1 MNSINIYEDVPL
13 VVNNQKVLISYGVEF
28 SIFTP
33 TNNGLKKS
41 ILDATGPVRTHFE
54 LEKFHFYYQ
63 QNQGVENKVTK
74 KAYLLTDS
82 SVIESNMSLY
92 RPTTKKG
99 DPRMWFKY
107 LKMVANPNDYIAIII
122 KDNSA
127 YLINLSQVNLEEYDS
142 SNIINQ
148 FLLSYKLSKNNI
160 SEELLSKLKVLA
172 KAPFPSQRRGDTGI
186 GYTLE
191 TLLGIEANSS
201 KNPDYYGI
209 ELKAGRGNKT
219 RTTIFAQVADWSIS
233 PCKRSADILERYG
246 YKRDDNFKLYC
257 TISSQRINSQGLH
270 FKINLNEDQ
279 LEEWHNDKDLVAI
292 WPGSLLRHRLKEKH
306 TETFWIEANSLIIN
320 DIEHFQLRKV
330 THTKSPIM
338 SQLIPLLSAGVIT
351 MDHLIKRDGKTNKV
365 SEKGPLFKLNK
376 RDLDLLFP
384 LPQTYILA

>member
-107 LKMVANPNDYIAIII
+107 LKRVANPNDYIAIII

>member
-1 MNSINIYEDVPL
+1 M
-13 VVNNQKVLISYGVEF
+13 VNNQKVLISYGVEF

-54 LEKFHFYYQ
+54 LEKFHYYHQ
-63 QNQGVENKVTK
+63 QNQGVENKVIK

-92 RPTTKKG
+92 RPITKKG

-107 LKMVANPNDYIAIII
+107 LKMIANPNDYIAIII

-142 SNIINQ
+142 ANNINQ
-148 FLLSYKLSKNNI
+148 FLLSYKSSKNNI

-191 TLLGIEANSS
+191 TLLGIEANNS
-201 KNPDYYGI
+201 KKPDYYGI

-279 LEEWHNDKDLVAI
+279 LEEWHNDKDLVVI

-306 TETFWIEANSLIIN
+306 AETFWIEANSLIIN
-320 DIEHFQLRKV
+320 GIEHFQLRKV

>member
-1 MNSINIYEDVPL
+1 MNSINIYADVPL
-13 VVNNQKVLISYGVEF
+13 VVNNQKVLISYGIEF
-28 SIFTP
+28 SIFSP
-33 TNNGLKKS
+33 TNTGLKKS
-41 ILDATGPVRTHFE
+41 ILDATGSVRTHFE
-54 LEKFHFYYQ
+54 LENFHFYYQ
-63 QNQGVENKVTK
+63 QKQGIENKITK
-74 KAYLLTDS
+74 SAYLLTSDKTIDS
-82 SVIESNMSLY
+82 IMSLY

-99 DPRMWFKY
+99 DPRMWFKH
-107 LKMVANPNDYIAIII
+107 LKDIANSDDYIAVII
-122 KDNSA
+122 KDGNA
-127 YLINLSQVNLEEYDS
+127 YLINLSQINLED
-142 SNIINQ
+142 NDNKNVINQ
-148 FLLSYKLSKNNI
+148 FLSSYKSSKNSI

-191 TLLGIEANSS
+191 TLLGIEANNS
-201 KNPDYYGI
+201 KKPDYYGI

-292 WPGSLLRHRLKEKH
+292 WPGNLLRRRLKEKH

-320 DIEHFQLRKV
+320 GIEHFQLRTV